1 MREIKEFHND
11 DNGAWL
17 EVFCYQ
23 LAPGEVEELISLLNG
38 FTFQNIQEDALLAR
52 VEGDYQEIWNIM
64 EILKKKAF
72 PGVSCNN
79 KKGSI
84 ITAVVFLAKKRRNG
98 ENPCYP
104 PILERSFN
112 KLSEVKNEWQGVKN

>member
-1 MREIKEFHND
+1 MREFKEFHND

-38 FTFQNIQEDALLAR
+38 LNGFTFQNIQEDALLAR

-64 EILKKKAF
+64 ENLKE
-72 PGVSCNN
+72 
-79 KKGSI
+79 KGFSW
-84 ITAVVFLAKKRRNG
+84 
-98 ENPCYP
+98 
-104 PILERSFN
+104 
-112 KLSEVKNEWQGVKN
+112 SELQ

>member
-1 MREIKEFHND
+1 MREFKEFHND

-52 VEGDYQEIWNIM
+52 VEEI
-64 EILKKKAF
+64 
-72 PGVSCNN
+72 
-79 KKGSI
+79 
-84 ITAVVFLAKKRRNG
+84 TRRYG
-98 ENPCYP
+98 
-104 PILERSFN
+104 I
-112 KLSEVKNEWQGVKN
+112 